1 MRVGCLKARLGY
13 ELDISAATAT
23 DAVAAKLLEL
33 QGENAQRTMRS
44 FGREVIKAKGSDL
57 MNFYVDTIARRQT
70 DSRSHACWV
79 S

>member
-1 MRVGCLKARLGY
+1 MCGGPTPYAIGEDV
-13 ELDISAATAT
+13 SAAT

-57 MNFYVDTIARRQT
+57 MNFYVDTIARRLT
-70 DSRSHACWV
+70 DCRSHACWV